1 MGSFWRFLVFLEG
14 FWGLLG
20 ALGCYLGSFGEFL
33 VVSRRFLWGPGGSWK
48 LWDVTWGVSDGP

>member
-1 MGSFWRFLVFLEG
+1 MFLEG